1 MIPKE
6 LILPIESIHQLPK
19 SPLYKE
25 DGTMVG
31 ADWYHTYFCNPE
43 LTDWIIKHCPCECH
57 VAEYIISDCAISF
70 HKDLGRDYAFNY
82 ILDTGGENVITEFWD
97 DSAQQLLS
105 SVICE
110 PNHRYVLNVSKQ
122 HRVLEPQPRPR
133 VLVSITPKY
142 GVTYQF

>member
-1 MIPKE
+1 MI
-6 LILPIESIHQLPK
+6 LLFSISNKGRDCL
-19 SPLYKE
+19 SI
-25 DGTMVG
+25 TRF
-31 ADWYHTYFCNPE
+31 ATYLFSSGLSI

-110 PNHRYVLNVSKQ
+110 PNQWYVLNVSKQ